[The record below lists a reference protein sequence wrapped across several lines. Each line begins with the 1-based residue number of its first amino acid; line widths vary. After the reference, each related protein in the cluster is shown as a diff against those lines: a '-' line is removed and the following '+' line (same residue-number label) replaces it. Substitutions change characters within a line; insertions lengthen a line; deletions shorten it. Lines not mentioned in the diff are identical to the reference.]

1 MTVMVFVFLG
11 GGGDIIIACVLVK
24 VTKNIKDRNIV
35 KEIDIYRVGCV
46 EGLII
51 GTDWLDNILKNDF
64 SLNGALST
72 SPCIFIQGF
81 SNLRM

>member
-11 GGGDIIIACVLVK
+11 GGGDIIIACVLGK

-35 KEIDIYRVGCV
+35 KEIDIYRVGCL

-64 SLNGALST
+64 SLSGALST
-72 SPCIFIQGF
+72 YTLYLYSGF
-81 SNLRM
+81 F